1 MSTINLDLWLFLQQD
16 SDSGELDLVSKDED
30 EAKLRHLSANNAVN
44 KKRKKKEEVSSSDS
58 E

>member
-1 MSTINLDLWLFLQQD
+1 M
-16 SDSGELDLVSKDED
+16 SKDED
-30 EAKLRHLSANNAVN
+30 ETKLRHLSANNAVN